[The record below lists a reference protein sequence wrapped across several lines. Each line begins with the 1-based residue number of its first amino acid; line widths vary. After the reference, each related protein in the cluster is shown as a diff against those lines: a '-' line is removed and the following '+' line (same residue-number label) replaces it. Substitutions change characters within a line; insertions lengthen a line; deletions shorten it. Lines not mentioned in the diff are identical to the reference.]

1 MKFSKR
7 QAGYLIA
14 VFVICYFIQANWS
27 SGANLINTVWT
38 ASQPF
43 LIGAALAY
51 IVNIVMTAYEHLFGL
66 FMTSKRWFKLKRLLA
81 MVSAYLSFIAV
92 IVWLFSIVIPD
103 LIASISSLMSIDTE
117 ALQQFLTDLYE
128 NKQFA
133 KILDYLGLESDLTA
147 AFSRYSRQILT
158 QVLAILTGLLT
169 SVTSIASTLV
179 NVFVS
184 LVFSIYVLSSKDQLQ
199 RQSRL
204 LIDTYFSR
212 YASTVYYVTGI
223 LHQRFRGFFAGQTI
237 EAFILAT
244 LCTVGMMIFNFP
256 FATTVGIL
264 VGFTNII
271 PVIGAYLGGLLGTIL
286 VLTQSPKQ
294 AFFFLIFLIIL
305 QQFES
310 NIIYPK
316 VVGGSIGLP
325 AIWVLF
331 SVIIGGSV
339 FGIIGMLIAVPL
351 SASIYQIIKDN
362 VRKRQSQQP
371 SPER

>member
-1 MKFSKR
+1 MKFGKK
-7 QAGYLIA
+7 QATYLIA

-27 SGANLINTVWT
+27 GGARLLKTVWT

-43 LIGAALAY
+43 VIGAALAY
-51 IVNIVMTAYEHLFGL
+51 IVNIVMAAYERLFGL
-66 FMTSKRWFKLKRLLA
+66 LLTSEKQFKLKRLLA
-81 MVSAYLSFIAV
+81 MISAYLSFIAL

-103 LIASISSLMSIDTE
+103 LISSLSSLLTIDTD
-117 ALQQFLTDLYE
+117 ALQKFLTELYE

-133 KILDYLGLESDLTA
+133 KVLDYFGLETDLTA
-147 AFSRYSRQILT
+147 TLSRYSQQILT

-169 SVTSIASTLV
+169 SVTSIASTIV

-184 LVFSIYVLSSKDQLQ
+184 LVFSVYVLSSKEQLRHQ
-199 RQSRL
+199 FHL
-204 LIDTYFSR
+204 LIDTYLTR
-212 YASTVYYVTGI
+212 YAASIYYVLGI
-223 LHQRFRGFFAGQTI
+223 VHQRFRGFFAGQTI

-244 LCTVGMMIFNFP
+244 LCTIGMMIFNFP
-256 FATTVGIL
+256 FATTVGVL

-286 VLTQSPKQ
+286 VFTQSPKQ

-305 QQFES
+305 QQLES
-310 NIIYPK
+310 NLIYPR

-331 SVIIGGSV
+331 SVIVGGAV
-339 FGIIGMLIAVPL
+339 FGVVGMLIAVPL
-351 SASIYQIIKDN
+351 SASAYQIIKDN
-362 VRKRQSQQP
+362 VDKHQAQQP
-371 SPER
+371 SND

>member
-103 LIASISSLMSIDTE
+103 LIVSISSLMSIDTE

-184 LVFSIYVLSSKDQLQ
+184 LVFSIYVLSSKDQLR